1 MVSGN
6 ASPAQQMFEF
16 DMDRRHEG
24 ALKAL
29 ALGEVDFQFVH
40 FMSQGGDPFEL
51 LSGNERTPNPTSI
64 RRAALAT
71 CYQCHASA
79 GILSVASFNRERFSR
94 QTVQRLQ
101 ASVELPPQIAQS
113 YRPPSNA
120 DQEIDVTVLWKY
132 RQFDWGLLQGL
143 WRR

>member
-1 MVSGN
+1 
-6 ASPAQQMFEF
+6 
-16 DMDRRHEG
+16 
-24 ALKAL
+24 
-29 ALGEVDFQFVH
+29 
-40 FMSQGGDPFEL
+40 
-51 LSGNERTPNPTSI
+51 
-64 RRAALAT
+64 
-71 CYQCHASA
+71 
-79 GILSVASFNRERFSR
+79 VASFNRERFSR